1 MQRQRHTKK
10 KGKIY
15 KGKKYKFLL
24 IRNKIL
30 NYVSCPTRVFSET
43 VAASFLMFVLHRSVF
58 PSFAC
63 FLCVLA
69 SYHKVCST
77 VCCCLSLLNPFQ
89 WHDHCLQLQLLWT
102 FHNAMPDIT
111 VSMFMLRL
119 LIKGGRNAFVA
130 SCTHG
135 CPVVHNF
142 QPPSAKVESY
152 R

>member
-1 MQRQRHTKK
+1 MQRQRHTKE

-63 FLCVLA
+63 FLYVLA

-77 VCCCLSLLNPFQ
+77 VVCCLSLSSPFQ
-89 WHDHCLQLQLLWT
+89 WHDHCLQLQLL
-102 FHNAMPDIT
+102 
-111 VSMFMLRL
+111 
-119 LIKGGRNAFVA
+119 
-130 SCTHG
+130 
-135 CPVVHNF
+135 
-142 QPPSAKVESY
+142 
-152 R
+152 